1 MKKLKQKVASRRE
14 FVRMVTVAVPAILI
28 AGPAAAYNP
37 TEETSTGIRAP
48 RKKAPRKKGQRKK
61 RSRARR
67 R

>member
-14 FVRMVTVAVPAILI
+14 FVRMVTVAAPAILI

-37 TEETSTGIRAP
+37 TEETSMGIRAP
-48 RKKAPRKKGQRKK
+48 RKK